1 MRRAIALAL
10 LLAGLA
16 GADAAARSPSPS
28 ALRAS
33 PPGGKESSLQALR
46 ARLPEDEILYFVLP
60 DRFDNADRSNDRGG
74 LTGDRLHTG
83 FDPADKAF
91 YHGGDLKGLL
101 RRLDYI
107 QGLGATALWIAPVFK
122 NKPVQGGPGHESAAY
137 HGYWITDFT
146 QVDPHFGTN
155 AELKILVDAAH
166 ARGLKVYLD
175 IVVNH
180 TADVIHYRECAS
192 EACPY
197 RSIADYPWTR
207 LQGVRGTAINDG
219 FLGDD
224 IQTPA
229 NFARLTR
236 SDYAYT
242 PYILLEEQHLKVPD
256 WLNDPIYYHNRGSSL
271 FRGESSTYGDFGGL
285 DDVMTEHPR
294 VIAGMIEIYGKWI
307 DDFGIDGYRIDT
319 AQHVNPAFWRA
330 FVPAILAR
338 AAKRGIPNFH
348 IFGEVTTDDVD
359 VGRLARHTREDGL
372 PATLDFA
379 FKNAVRATVA
389 GNAPTSLLA
398 RVYADDVLYEG
409 GAAAALRQPTF
420 TGNHDQGRF
429 GWFLVH
435 DRPQAMRDEQLSR
448 DMLAHALMM
457 FGRGV
462 PTVYYGDEQGFAG
475 YGDDQAARQD
485 MFGSTTASY
494 NEQPLIGTSAT
505 TATPRFD
512 ATHPLYRAIAQMAR
526 IRKARPELRRGT
538 TRVRASGDAPGLFAF
553 SRTMPGQGGETLVAI
568 NTSNKPIAA
577 QVLVDATSMRWNA
590 LMGACAPAS
599 AAPGSY
605 TITLPSLGF
614 SVCAADG
621 PAA

>member
-1 MRRAIALAL
+1 
-10 LLAGLA
+10 
-16 GADAAARSPSPS
+16 
-28 ALRAS
+28 
-33 PPGGKESSLQALR
+33 
-46 ARLPEDEILYFVLP
+46 
-60 DRFDNADRSNDRGG
+60 
-74 LTGDRLHTG
+74 
-83 FDPADKAF
+83 
-91 YHGGDLKGLL
+91 
-101 RRLDYI
+101 
-107 QGLGATALWIAPVFK
+107 
-122 NKPVQGGPGHESAAY
+122 
-137 HGYWITDFT
+137 
-146 QVDPHFGTN
+146 
-155 AELKILVDAAH
+155 
-166 ARGLKVYLD
+166 
-175 IVVNH
+175 
-180 TADVIHYRECAS
+180 
-192 EACPY
+192 
-197 RSIADYPWTR
+197 
-207 LQGVRGTAINDG
+207 
-219 FLGDD
+219 
-224 IQTPA
+224 
-229 NFARLTR
+229 
-236 SDYAYT
+236 
-242 PYILLEEQHLKVPD
+242 
-256 WLNDPIYYHNRGSSL
+256 
-271 FRGESSTYGDFGGL
+271 
-285 DDVMTEHPR
+285 
-294 VIAGMIEIYGKWI
+294 
-307 DDFGIDGYRIDT
+307 
-319 AQHVNPAFWRA
+319 VNPAFWRA

-614 SVCAADG
+614 AVCAADG